1 MSNVDPKSQL
11 KGMINIHRSLG
22 VTLTNMTFSEN
33 WLFESFFSRRERAL
47 LLYLQDFN
55 GTITLNGA
63 RISNHTGMYTKEVRD
78 RFMLNLAVSQSIK
91 VADGKLLLKPHQF
104 FIRR

>member
-33 WLFESFFSRRERAL
+33 WLFESFFARRERAL

-78 RFMLNLAVSQSIK
+78 RFMPNLAVSQSIK